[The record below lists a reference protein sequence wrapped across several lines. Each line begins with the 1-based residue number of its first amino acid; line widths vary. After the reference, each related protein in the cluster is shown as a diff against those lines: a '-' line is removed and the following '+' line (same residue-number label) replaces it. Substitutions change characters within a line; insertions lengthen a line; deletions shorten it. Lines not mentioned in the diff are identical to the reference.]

1 MKDLLM
7 RRPVDPEVL
16 KLMLTA
22 LPNVA
27 FDGWSN
33 STFVAACREAD
44 ISERKARLFCPRGAL
59 DLAIAFHKWGD
70 EQFKT
75 AFTKKKISE
84 LKVREKIRKAVELR
98 IKLASD
104 KEAVRRGVVLFALP
118 IHAFEGS
125 RLIWDTSDL
134 IWELIG
140 DNSEDYNWYS
150 KRAILSAVYASTVLY
165 WLGDNSE
172 GSEETWHFLDRRIED
187 VMKFETAKVQLKTNK
202 FTKEFNGLTE
212 KFLKT
217 IKRPSRNIDPNLPG
231 YLDTYK

>member
-7 RRPVDPEVL
+7 RRPIDPEVL
-16 KLMLTA
+16 KLMLAA

-59 DLAIAFHKWGD
+59 DLAVAFHKWGD
-70 EQFKT
+70 EQFEIS
-75 AFTKKKISE
+75 FKKKRISK
-84 LKVREKIRKAVELR
+84 LKVREKIKKAVELR

-118 IHAFEGS
+118 IYAFEGS

-202 FTKEFNGLTE
+202 FTKEFNALTG
-212 KFLKT
+212 KILKT

-231 YLDTYK
+231 YLDT

>member
-70 EQFKT
+70 DQFET

-118 IHAFEGS
+118 IYAFEGS

-150 KRAILSAVYASTVLY
+150 KRAILSAVYAATVLY

-187 VMKFETAKVQLKTNK
+187 VMKFETSKVQLKTNK
-202 FTKEFNGLTE
+202 ITKEFNGLTE

-231 YLDTYK
+231 YLDT

>member
-7 RRPVDPEVL
+7 RRPIDPEVL
-16 KLMLTA
+16 KLMLAA

-70 EQFKT
+70 DQFET
-75 AFTKKKISE
+75 AFTKNKISE
-84 LKVREKIRKAVELR
+84 LKVREKIKKAVELR

-118 IHAFEGS
+118 IYAFEGS

-202 FTKEFNGLTE
+202 FTKELNGLAE

-231 YLDTYK
+231 YLDPYK

>member
-1 MKDLLM
+1 MKDLVM
-7 RRPVDPEVL
+7 RRPVDSEVL

-70 EQFKT
+70 DQFET

-118 IHAFEGS
+118 IYAFEGS

-187 VMKFETAKVQLKTNK
+187 VMKFETAKAQLKANK
-202 FTKEFNGLTE
+202 FTEKFNGLTGN
-212 KFLKT
+212 FLKK
-217 IKRPSRNIDPNLPG
+217 IKRPNRNIDPNLPG
-231 YLDTYK
+231 YLDT

>member
-70 EQFKT
+70 DQFET

-118 IHAFEGS
+118 LYAFEGS

-134 IWELIG
+134 IWELVG

-187 VMKFETAKVQLKTNK
+187 VMKFETVKVQLKTNK
-202 FTKEFNGLTE
+202 FTKEFNALTG
-212 KFLKT
+212 KILKT
-217 IKRPSRNIDPNLPG
+217 IKRPSRNIDPNSPG
-231 YLDTYK
+231 YLDT

>member
-16 KLMLTA
+16 KLMLAA

-70 EQFKT
+70 DQFET
-75 AFTKKKISE
+75 AFTKKKILE
-84 LKVREKIRKAVELR
+84 LKVREKIKKAVELR

-118 IHAFEGS
+118 IYAFEGS

-150 KRAILSAVYASTVLY
+150 KRTILSAVYASTVLY
-165 WLGDNSE
+165 WLGDDSE
-172 GSEETWHFLDRRIED
+172 GNKETWHFLDRRIED
-187 VMKFETAKVQLKTNK
+187 VMKFENAKVQLKTNK
-202 FTKEFNGLTE
+202 FTKEFNVLAVN
-212 KFLKT
+212 FLQK
-217 IKRPSRNIDPNLPG
+217 IKRPTRNIDPNLPG
-231 YLDTYK
+231 YLDT

>member
-70 EQFKT
+70 DQFET
-75 AFTKKKISE
+75 AFTKKKISQ

-118 IHAFEGS
+118 IYAFEGS

-202 FTKEFNGLTE
+202 FTKEFSGLTE

-231 YLDTYK
+231 YLDT

>member
-16 KLMLTA
+16 KLMLAA

-70 EQFKT
+70 DQFET
-75 AFTKKKISE
+75 AFKKKKISE

-150 KRAILSAVYASTVLY
+150 KRAILSTVYASAVLY

-172 GSEETWHFLDRRIED
+172 GSEETGHFLDRRIED

-202 FTKEFNGLTE
+202 FTKEINGLAE

>member
-16 KLMLTA
+16 KLMLAA

-44 ISERKARLFCPRGAL
+44 ISERKARLVCPRGAL
-59 DLAIAFHKWGD
+59 DLAVAFHKWGD
-70 EQFKT
+70 EQFEIS
-75 AFTKKKISE
+75 FKKKRISK
-84 LKVREKIRKAVELR
+84 LKVREKIKKAVELR

-104 KEAVRRGVVLFALP
+104 KEAVRRGVALFALP
-118 IHAFEGS
+118 IYAFEGS
-125 RLIWDTSDL
+125 RLIWDTADL

-150 KRAILSAVYASTVLY
+150 KRTILSAVYASTVLY
-165 WLGDNSE
+165 WLGDDTE
-172 GSEETWHFLDRRIED
+172 GNKETWHFLDRRIED
-187 VMKFETAKVQLKTNK
+187 VMKFENAKVQLKTNK
-202 FTKEFNGLTE
+202 FTQEFNGLVG
-212 KFLKT
+212 KFLQK
-217 IKRPSRNIDPNLPG
+217 IKRPTKNIDPNLPG
-231 YLDTYK
+231 YLDT

>member
-70 EQFKT
+70 DQFET

-118 IHAFEGS
+118 IYAFEGS

-150 KRAILSAVYASTVLY
+150 KRAILGGVYASTVLY

-202 FTKEFNGLTE
+202 FTKEFHGLTE

-231 YLDTYK
+231 YLDT

>member
-1 MKDLLM
+1 M

-44 ISERKARLFCPRGAL
+44 ISEGKARLFCPRGAL
-59 DLAIAFHKWGD
+59 DLAVAFHKWGD
-70 EQFKT
+70 DQFEAT
-75 AFTKKKISE
+75 FTKKKISQ

-118 IHAFEGS
+118 IYAFEGS

-150 KRAILSAVYASTVLY
+150 KRAILSAVYAATVLY

-172 GSEETWHFLDRRIED
+172 GNEETWHFLDRRIED

-202 FTKEFNGLTE
+202 FTKEFSGLTE

-231 YLDTYK
+231 YLDT

>member
-7 RRPVDPEVL
+7 RRPVDPKVL
-16 KLMLTA
+16 ELMLTA

-70 EQFKT
+70 DQFEIS
-75 AFTKKKISE
+75 FTKKRISK
-84 LKVREKIRKAVELR
+84 LKVREKIKKAVELR

-104 KEAVRRGVVLFALP
+104 KEAVRRGVALFALP
-118 IHAFEGS
+118 IYAFEGS
-125 RLIWDTSDL
+125 RLIWDTADL

-150 KRAILSAVYASTVLY
+150 KRTILSAVYASTVLY
-165 WLGDNSE
+165 WLGDDSE
-172 GSEETWHFLDRRIED
+172 GNKETWHFLDRRIED
-187 VMKFETAKVQLKTNK
+187 VMKFENAKVQLKTNK

-231 YLDTYK
+231 YLDT

>member
-70 EQFKT
+70 DQFET
-75 AFTKKKISE
+75 AFTKKKILE
-84 LKVREKIRKAVELR
+84 LKVREKIKKAVELR

-134 IWELIG
+134 IWELTG

-202 FTKEFNGLTE
+202 FTKELNGLAGN
-212 KFLKT
+212 FLQK
-217 IKRPSRNIDPNLPG
+217 IKRPTRNIDPDLPG
-231 YLDTYK
+231 YLDT

>member
-1 MKDLLM
+1 M
-7 RRPVDPEVL
+7 RRPVDSEVL

-70 EQFKT
+70 DQFET
-75 AFTKKKISE
+75 AFTEKKISE

-98 IKLASD
+98 IKVASD

-118 IHAFEGS
+118 IYAFEGS

-187 VMKFETAKVQLKTNK
+187 VMKFETAKIQLKTNK
-202 FTKEFNGLTE
+202 FTKELNGLAE
-212 KFLKT
+212 KFLKK

>member
-16 KLMLTA
+16 KLMLAA

-33 STFVAACREAD
+33 STFAAACREAD

-70 EQFKT
+70 DQFET
-75 AFTKKKISE
+75 AFKKKKISE

-140 DNSEDYNWYS
+140 DNTEDYNWYS

-187 VMKFETAKVQLKTNK
+187 VMKFETAKLQLKTNK
-202 FTKEFNGLTE
+202 FTKEFNGLAE

-231 YLDTYK
+231 YLDT

>member
-1 MKDLLM
+1 M

-70 EQFKT
+70 DQFET

-118 IHAFEGS
+118 LYAFEGS

-217 IKRPSRNIDPNLPG
+217 IKRPSRNIVPNLPG
-231 YLDTYK
+231 

>member
-70 EQFKT
+70 DQFET

-118 IHAFEGS
+118 IYAFEGS

-187 VMKFETAKVQLKTNK
+187 VMKFETAKAQLKTNK
-202 FTKEFNGLTE
+202 FTKEFNGLT
-212 KFLKT
+212 KIFLKT

-231 YLDTYK
+231 YLDT

>member
-16 KLMLTA
+16 KLMLAA

-70 EQFKT
+70 DQFET

-118 IHAFEGS
+118 IYAFEGS

-202 FTKEFNGLTE
+202 FTKELNGLAE
-212 KFLKT
+212 KFLKP

>member
-70 EQFKT
+70 DQFET

-118 IHAFEGS
+118 IYAFEGS

-202 FTKEFNGLTE
+202 FTKEFNGLAE

-231 YLDTYK
+231 YLDT

>member
-7 RRPVDPEVL
+7 RRPIDPEVL
-16 KLMLTA
+16 KLMLAA

-33 STFVAACREAD
+33 STFEAACRETD

-59 DLAIAFHKWGD
+59 DLAVAFHKWGD
-70 EQFKT
+70 DQFEIS
-75 AFTKKKISE
+75 FNKKKISK
-84 LKVREKIRKAVELR
+84 LKVREKIKKAVELR

-104 KEAVRRGVVLFALP
+104 KEAVRRGVALFALP
-118 IHAFEGS
+118 IYAFEGS
-125 RLIWDTSDL
+125 RLIWDTADL

-150 KRAILSAVYASTVLY
+150 KRTILSAVYAATVLY

-172 GSEETWHFLDRRIED
+172 ESKETWHFLDRRIED
-187 VMKFETAKVQLKTNK
+187 VMRFESAKVQLKTNK
-202 FTKEFNGLTE
+202 FTKELNGLAGN
-212 KFLKT
+212 FLQK

-231 YLDTYK
+231 YLDT

>member
-7 RRPVDPEVL
+7 RRPIDPEVL
-16 KLMLTA
+16 KLMLAA

-33 STFVAACREAD
+33 LTFVAACKKAN
-44 ISERKARLFCPRGAL
+44 ISERKARLFCPRGAV

-70 EQFKT
+70 DQFEA
-75 AFTKKKISE
+75 AFTSKKILQ

-98 IKLASD
+98 IRLASD

-118 IHAFEGS
+118 IYAFEGS

-231 YLDTYK
+231 YLDT

>member
-70 EQFKT
+70 DQFET

-118 IHAFEGS
+118 IYAFEGS

-202 FTKEFNGLTE
+202 FTKELNGLAE

-231 YLDTYK
+231 YLDT